1 MKKSALVV
9 LVVFF
14 LFTSACMNVSSIP
27 LGTYKS
33 RPPANPDL
41 VEVYLAEEDVPG
53 EFIKIALVYAEEII
67 GYQSAGNMIH
77 NMKVKAAKAGANGII
92 LNEINNVPDFSD
104 LENGPSNKK
113 QIRAVAIFVKK

>member
-1 MKKSALVV
+1 MNKSALII

-33 RPPANPDL
+33 WPPANPDM
-41 VEVYLAEEDVPG
+41 VTVYLSEEDVPG
-53 EFIKIALVYAEEII
+53 DYKKIALIYAEEII
-67 GYQSAGNMIH
+67 GYKSAGEMIQ
-77 NMKVKAAKAGANGII
+77 KIRVKAAKAGANGII

-104 LENGPSNKK
+104 LENGPTNKK
-113 QIRAVAIFVKK
+113 QIKAVAIYVGK